1 MLWGRIYDWRT
12 MKIGLCD
19 VDGHHFPNLPLM
31 KLSAWHKQRGDFVE
45 WAAPLS
51 RYDVVYQAKVFDFT
65 PDCMTLWQAD
75 NIVKGGT
82 GYGLDNNLPDEIE
95 HMYPDYELY
104 GIHDVAYGFLSRGC
118 PRGCTFCI
126 VGKKE
131 GRKSVKVADL
141 NEFWKGQREI
151 KLLDPNLTACNQFD
165 DLMRQ
170 LTDSRAYVDFTQGLD
185 IRLMTPEKAKLLQ
198 QVKFKRIHFAWD
210 NYPDMCTYEQLKK
223 YRPYF
228 GKDRR
233 KLGVYVLTN
242 YNTTLEQDLDRV
254 YRLRELDYDP
264 YIMIYDKQHAP
275 KIIRQ
280 LQRWVNNKIIFRSTK
295 RFEEFNPSYKVHVD
309 NQCASLF

>member
-1 MLWGRIYDWRT
+1 MA
-12 MKIGLCD
+12 MNVGLCD

-31 KLSAWHKQRGDFVE
+31 KLSAWHKERGDTVE

-51 RYDVVYQAKVFDFT
+51 RYDVVYQSKVFDFT

-82 GYGLDNNLPDEIE
+82 GYGMDSKLPDEIE
-95 HMYPDYELY
+95 NMYPDYNLY
-104 GIHDVAYGFLSRGC
+104 SIRDVAYGFLTRGC
-118 PRGCTFCI
+118 PRGCSFCI
-126 VGKKE
+126 VGRKE
-131 GRKSVKVADL
+131 GKKSVKVADL
-141 NEFWKGQREI
+141 SEFWAGQREI
-151 KLLDPNLTACNQFD
+151 KLLDPNITACDQFE

-170 LTDSRAYVDFTQGLD
+170 LIDSRAYVDFTQGVD
-185 IRLMTPEKAKLLQ
+185 IRLMTPEKAQLFQK
-198 QVKFKRIHFAWD
+198 VKFKRIHFAWD
-210 NYPDMCTYEQLKK
+210 NYPDTFTYEQLKK

-275 KIIRQ
+275 KIIRH
-280 LQRWVNNKIIFRSTK
+280 LQGWVNNKIIFRSTK
-295 RFEEFNPSYKVHVD
+295 RFEEYSPSHRRQPKK
-309 NQCASLF
+309 QMGTLF